1 MSPPSHFGEYGESRG
16 ERGVPPGRLEA
27 LSSETYDSVRETVEM
42 VKCNLVA
49 PREMS

>member
-27 LSSETYDSVRETVEM
+27 LSSETYDSVA
-42 VKCNLVA
+42 L
-49 PREMS
+49 REMSDLSKCELG